1 MPSNKKCLRSAD
13 LYLILDREVN
23 SYDELWEILKESA
36 RCGVGVVQLRDK
48 FGSALDILKFTQKA
62 QQFLRGRIPFIVN
75 DRVDLA
81 LASGASGV
89 HLGQEDL
96 SVAFAR
102 RILGKDALIGVSCQN
117 FKHALKAQKEGA
129 DYIGLGSVF
138 KTQTKPDRSAMDLKL
153 LESVAAKIKIP
164 LFAIGGITAEKIYLI
179 RRLGIGRVA
188 VCREI
193 CLARS
198 VRKAVL
204 NLKEALRG

>member
-1 MPSNKKCLRSAD
+1 MLSNKKCLRSAD

-36 RCGVGVVQLRDK
+36 RCGVGIVQLRDK
-48 FGSALDILKFTQKA
+48 FGSARDILKFTQKA
-62 QQFLRGRIPFIVN
+62 QQFLAGRIPFIVN

-102 RILGKDALIGVSCQN
+102 RILGKDVLIGVSCQN
-117 FKHALKAQKEGA
+117 LKHALKAQEEGA
-129 DYIGLGSVF
+129 DYIGFGSVF
-138 KTQTKPDRSAMDLKL
+138 KTQTKPKRSEMNLKL

-164 LFAIGGITAEKIYLI
+164 LFAIGGITAQKIYLI

-193 CLARS
+193 CQDRS